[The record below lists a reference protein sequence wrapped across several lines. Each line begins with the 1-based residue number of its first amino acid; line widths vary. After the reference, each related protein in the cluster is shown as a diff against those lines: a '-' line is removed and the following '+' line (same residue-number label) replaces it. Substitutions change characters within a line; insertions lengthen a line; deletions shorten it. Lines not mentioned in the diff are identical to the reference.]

1 MVFGRRPRVIVFPLF
16 FAALIASSPSAGAQG
31 FFRPPGE
38 TTSVAVVA
46 DEQWTPTGVYVRE
59 GEYVSFSARGE
70 LQLSPDPSDVAQPA
84 GSLLGRRAA
93 GAPMPTALAGSLIG
107 RVGNSRPFGIGN
119 QTQPLRMPASGELHL
134 GINDDY
140 FSDNGGE
147 FEVMVRGGS
156 SLPGDDPGSEGGRG
170 VSVQGNRHWTRT
182 GVFVR
187 EGDLVSF
194 RAAGQIRLSGGRD
207 DLARPAGSTMDRYD
221 RYAPLP
227 RSLAGALIGRVGD
240 MAPFG
245 IGDQRQAL
253 RMLGSGELF
262 LGINEDY
269 VDDNSGQFTVSVR
282 GGSSRPPTGE
292 TLPGQPGPGGIGPGY
307 GPLARA
313 RVRAD
318 NPWTPSG
325 LTVRGGE
332 LLRFEAAG
340 RVRVDGQTNVGPE
353 GRDTLADYGAP
364 MPGAP
369 IGMLIARIDNG
380 PAFAIGYTTEPIRM
394 PASGRLILGI
404 NDDFFP
410 DNRGEFDVAIFRA
423 QGRPR

>member
-1 MVFGRRPRVIVFPLF
+1 MDSRSHTHVIVLVIAV
-16 FAALIASSPSAGAQG
+16 AALVAASRPAGAQG

-38 TTSVAVVA
+38 STTVAVLA

-70 LQLSPDPSDVAQPA
+70 IQLSPDPSDVAQPA
-84 GSLLGRRAA
+84 GSLLGRLAG
-93 GAPMPTALAGSLIG
+93 GAPMPAALAGSLIG
-107 RVGNSRPFGIGN
+107 RIGSSRPFGIGN
-119 QTQPLRMPASGELHL
+119 QTQPLRMTASGELHL

-140 FSDNGGE
+140 FSDNRGE

-156 SLPGDDPGSEGGRG
+156 SMPGEGSDSEGTRG
-170 VSVQGNRHWTRT
+170 VSVQGSRHWTRT

-207 DLARPAGSTMDRYD
+207 DLARPAGSTTGRYD

-227 RSLAGALIGRVGD
+227 SSLAGALIGRIGD

-253 RMLGSGELF
+253 RMLGTGELF
-262 LGINEDY
+262 LGVNEDY

-282 GGSSRPPTGE
+282 GGSARPPTVE
-292 TLPGQPGPGGIGPGY
+292 TPPGQPGSGGSRPRY
-307 GPLARA
+307 GLLART

-318 NPWTPSG
+318 NPWTSSG

-332 LLRFEAAG
+332 WLRFEATG

-353 GRDTLADYGAP
+353 GRDTRADYGAP

-380 PAFAIGYTTEPIRM
+380 PAFAIGYTTDPIRM
-394 PASGRLILGI
+394 PSSGRLILGI

-410 DNRGEFDVAIFRA
+410 DNRGEFNVAISRA
-423 QGRPR
+423 EGRPW